1 MVVVLKVKEIV
12 GEGLGSSGRRL
23 DRLQVIWKAEE
34 VLNKKVT

>member
-1 MVVVLKVKEIV
+1 MVVVMKVKEIV

-23 DRLQVIWKAEE
+23 VHLQVLWKAEE